1 MSNQK
6 DLKIF
11 LETKIIKKLKK
22 LKGKHAPISEIA
34 NNTSKVLLV
43 KSIYDLRENLKHFLL
58 LNVKNYNKSPKF
70 RYFLAISLAN
80 NSSDFLVQLA
90 SDFATKNDLKLIQYP
105 IFPKTLRIQ
114 LLLLKEVKKIEDYSQ
129 SIKILEIYRDDFRKK
144 LVKVKNLVQNK

>member
-11 LETKIIKKLKK
+11 LETKIIKNLKK

-34 NNTSKVLLV
+34 NNMTKVLLV
-43 KSIYDLRENLKHFLL
+43 KSIYDLRENLKNCFL
-58 LNVKNYNKSPKF
+58 LNVKNYTKSPKF
-70 RYFLAISLAN
+70 RHFLAISLAN

-105 IFPKTLRIQ
+105 IFPTTLRIQ
-114 LLLLKEVKKIEDYSQ
+114 LLLLKEVKKVEDYSK
-129 SIKILEIYRDDFRKK
+129 SIEILEIYRDDFRKK
-144 LVKVKNLVQNK
+144 LVKVKNLVENK